1 MNKTIYLRIYI
12 IKMKSLFLKKT
23 HIQIVSVS
31 SCRSNFYLKNKSDC
45 IFLNQNYLTS
55 VSSIEPSTLVKV
67 MNEIGNNSH
76 GVITFVSNDDD
87 VKTKIFTINNAKLVK
102 KNGKQMVKIEV
113 STENLKAVGNYAKE
127 AIKIKNNLFKDASLT
142 VTSFDW
148 GFPYIPGIDY
158 FDGANPSR
166 LVQAQMWKLGFLTSS
181 VLVLRRLRGVNES
194 TTKWWFF
201 GSALNENFGLVK
213 AVRHED
219 KLWFYGEDIVGE
231 GTRVLVI
238 AFKNNFLVNFKES
251 FGVNYQDW
259 LSSSAYGNFPRMT
272 DFQ

>member
-1 MNKTIYLRIYI
+1 
-12 IKMKSLFLKKT
+12 MKSLFLKKT

-31 SCRSNFYLKNKSDC
+31 SCRSNFYLKNTSDG

-67 MNEIGNNSH
+67 MNEIGNNSQ
-76 GVITFVSNDDD
+76 GVITFVSNDND
-87 VKTKIFTINNAKLVK
+87 VKKKIFTINNAKLVK

-142 VTSFDW
+142 VTSFVDW
-148 GFPYIPGIDY
+148 GFPYLVGIDY
-158 FDGANPSR
+158 FDGANPSKS
-166 LVQAQMWKLGFLTSS
+166 VKAQMWTIGFLTVSI
-181 VLVLRRLRGVNES
+181 VVLRRLYYVNES

-201 GSALNENFGLVK
+201 GSALSDLPALVK

-219 KLWFYGEDIVGE
+219 QLWFYGEDIVGG
-231 GTRVLVI
+231 GTRVLGI
-238 AFKNNFLVNFKES
+238 AFKNNFLVNFKDA

-259 LSSSAYGNFPRMT
+259 LSSAYSYNFPRMT